1 MNDFNIQYQIILA
14 SNSPRRRE
22 LLKMAD
28 FDFKV
33 ETVQNIDESFDND
46 IEISELPIYLAR
58 KKQNAFKH
66 LWTIKNNLVITSD
79 TIVCLK
85 NKILNKPLNKNEAF
99 DMLMELSGQMHKVIT
114 GVVLKSKNKEI
125 EFAETTKVWF
135 KKLTASQ
142 INYYIDNY
150 KPFDKAGAYGIQ
162 EWIGMIGISKIEGS
176 YFNVM
181 GLPIDR
187 IYDELKKF

>member
-162 EWIGMIGISKIEGS
+162 EWIGMIGISNIEGS